1 MATPAQPLDGNYK
14 PIPSVYDPT
23 GLQFVAP
30 QASTVATSSDG
41 TKYAA
46 SLVQQVAS
54 SSANGTLQNAAAAN
68 GNGTALALLGNAS
81 VIFTVNMS
89 GFTGTVN
96 FEVTEDN
103 TNWDPLQ
110 TQQEGNNLITTYVTG
125 STTTAIH
132 LYEGSTAGLQSV
144 RARIS
149 GYSAGTVTVTAHAI
163 PVSDAPRVVNAVVV
177 AQPTATTASAAVA
190 ANTSNS
196 ATLSAVAAQTNY
208 ITGFTVT
215 TQGGTGAA
223 AGAVTVTGVKGGTLT
238 FEVGAAASN
247 PVQFIHTFPQPLPAS
262 AVNTAIVVNVP
273 ALGANT
279 GAAACTV
286 YGYVL

>member
-23 GLQFVAP
+23 GLQFVAQ
-30 QASTVATSSDG
+30 QASTVATASDG
-41 TKYAA
+41 TKYAP

-54 SSANGTLQNAAAAN
+54 SSANGTLQNAAAGN

-81 VIFTVNMS
+81 VIFTVNMA

-110 TQQEGNNLITTYVTG
+110 VQQEGTNLITTYVTG
-125 STTTAIH
+125 STTTATH

-144 RARIS
+144 RARVS
-149 GYSAGTVTVTAHAI
+149 GYSAGSVTVTAHAI
-163 PVSDAPRVVNAVVV
+163 PVPDAPRVVNAVVV
-177 AQPTATTASAAVA
+177 AQPTATSNSAAVA

-196 ATLSAVAAQTNY
+196 ATLAAVAGQTNY
-208 ITGFTVT
+208 ITGFSVT

-238 FEVGAAASN
+238 FEVGAAANN
-247 PVQFIHTFPQPLPAS
+247 PVTFIHTFPQPLPAS
-262 AVNTAIVVNVP
+262 AVNTAITVNVP
-273 ALGANT
+273 ALGATT
-279 GAAACTV
+279 GAAAATI
-286 YGYVL
+286 YGYVQ

>member
-110 TQQEGNNLITTYVTG
+110 TQQEGTNLITTYVTG